1 MRRLLILILSLLA
14 AWQGLSAQN
23 TARVRAGAERIV
35 YNPMIFGG
43 FLEHFDTQVYGGV
56 YCPGSPLS
64 DEDGFRKDVLE
75 AVRELK
81 VPIVRWPGGCFV
93 SAYHWKDGVGPDRQS
108 VWDKAWQVE

>member
-1 MRRLLILILSLLA
+1 MKRLLILIVSLLA

-43 FLEHFDTQVYGGV
+43 FLEHFDTQVSGGV

-64 DEDGFRKDVLE
+64 D
-75 AVRELK
+75 
-81 VPIVRWPGGCFV
+81 
-93 SAYHWKDGVGPDRQS
+93 
-108 VWDKAWQVE
+108 